1 MARVPLVYESQFAR
15 VDEIYQKAA
24 SRGATIYNLQ
34 RAIAHNPDIL
44 RNYMRLGHSVL
55 SQTEISTRQRE
66 LTILCVAELVDSE
79 YAWAAHVPLA
89 LEAGLAR
96 EQIDG
101 LSQWRQSGLFDEADG
116 TLLGYVE
123 AVLGKCQTD
132 EDVEEVFNRGH
143 QHFSEKMIVELAM
156 LIGYYQMTTQVAR
169 ALGIEIE
176 AQHILS
182 LKQLLGRNSNGDQP
196 AA

>member
-1 MARVPLVYESQFAR
+1 MARIPLIYESQFAR
-15 VDEIYQKAA
+15 VDEIYQKAK
-24 SRGATIYNLQ
+24 SRGAKIFNLQ

-55 SQTEISTRQRE
+55 SQTEISARQRE
-66 LTILCVAELVDSE
+66 LTILYVAELNDSE

-89 LEAGLAR
+89 LEIGLAR
-96 EQIDG
+96 EQIDA
-101 LSQWRQSGLFDEADG
+101 LSQWRQSELFNEVDG
-116 TLLGYVE
+116 TLLSYVE
-123 AVLGKCQTD
+123 AVLGKCDTD
-132 EDVEEVFNRGH
+132 EDMEEVFNRVH
-143 QHFSEKMIVELAM
+143 QHFSEKLIVELTM
-156 LIGYYQMTTQVAR
+156 LIGYYQMTAQVAH

-182 LKQLLGRNSNGDQP
+182 LKQLLGRNSNGNQP